1 MYFFH
6 AMITMISWVG
16 ISSYMA
22 EIYTSKWRFVTYIIG
37 AFPTYALVTSLI
49 LYLNRT
55 YTGIH
60 LWGGLVSLCNLPLY
74 FFICESPRWL
84 AQNNREEEAVKT
96 LITMA
101 KVNRRNLTDQDKDRI
116 EKMIKE
122 IASESHM
129 TEDSLS
135 FLDMFRH
142 GNLLKTLNLFFA
154 WTMAC
159 VSFYAISFASAD
171 LSGNII
177 LNYLL
182 SKLVQ
187 IPENGLTAWFINF
200 LGRKKTLV
208 ASHTFLGIC
217 CLALSGIPKDYSNLI
232 LVIYLLAS
240 MTAGIS
246 EKLVQV

>member
-1 MYFFH
+1 MKNPSQKKSCS
-6 AMITMISWVG
+6 TCRKPS
-16 ISSYMA
+16 SSYA
-22 EIYTSKWRFVTYIIG
+22 LSKPGFQVPKPSLVVHNYRNWLQNEIITNFCAIYSI
-37 AFPTYALVTSLI
+37 
-49 LYLNRT
+49 
-55 YTGIH
+55 
-60 LWGGLVSLCNLPLY
+60 NL
-74 FFICESPRWL
+74 FRWL
-84 AQNNREEEAVKT
+84 AQNNREDEAVKT

-101 KVNRRNLTDQDKDRI
+101 KVNRRNLTDQDKDKI

-122 IASESHM
+122 IALESHM

-187 IPENGLTAWFINF
+187 IPENGLTAWFINL

-208 ASHTFLGIC
+208 VSHIFLGIC
-217 CLALSGIPKDYSNLI
+217 CLALSGIPKEYSNLI

-240 MTAGIS
+240 MSAGIS
-246 EKLVQV
+246 E